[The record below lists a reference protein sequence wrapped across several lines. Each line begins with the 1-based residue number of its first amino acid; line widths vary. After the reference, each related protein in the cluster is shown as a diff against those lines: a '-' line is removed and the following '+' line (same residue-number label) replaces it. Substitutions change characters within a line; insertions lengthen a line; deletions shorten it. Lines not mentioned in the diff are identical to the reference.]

1 VRAAGLPANAVRE
14 NTMSSF
20 DAYAEEFTSL
30 LHQCSGSNTTS
41 TNDNTSTLLLEQC
54 QDLLQQMA
62 IDARCSNDDIEQK
75 KIYMERCK
83 AYKEQYQIVKQQ
95 IERQALLASSNSS
108 TTTTTTATSTMQ
120 LRDTLESHEVTM
132 ATQNMT
138 LQQSLKS
145 IHDTE
150 QLATSTLEQ
159 LHTQRDTLHNTQQKT
174 QTLQSMTQQA
184 NTIATNLLKPW
195 WRKGT

>member
-1 VRAAGLPANAVRE
+1 
-14 NTMSSF
+14 MSSF

-30 LHQCSGSNTTS
+30 LQQCSNARTNDTAITTS
-41 TNDNTSTLLLEQC
+41 LLDQC

-62 IDARCSNDDIEQK
+62 LEARSTDQIEQK
-75 KIYMERCK
+75 KVYMERCK
-83 AYKEQYQIVKQQ
+83 AYKEQYQSVKQQ
-95 IERQALLASSNSS
+95 IDRQALLAASN
-108 TTTTTTATSTMQ
+108 TPTTTAASTLQ
-120 LRDTLESHEVTM
+120 LRDTLQSNEVTM
-132 ATQNMT
+132 ANQNST

-145 IHDTE
+145 IHETE

-159 LHTQRDTLHNTQQKT
+159 LHTQRDTLHSSQQKT

-184 NTIATNLLKPW
+184 NAIATNLLKPW

>member
-1 VRAAGLPANAVRE
+1 
-14 NTMSSF
+14 MSSF
-20 DAYAEEFTSL
+20 DVYAEEFTSL
-30 LHQCSGSNTTS
+30 LQQCRSNASSSS
-41 TNDNTSTLLLEQC
+41 TNDSSADASTTTSLLEQC

-62 IDARCSNDDIEQK
+62 LEARSTDHTEQK
-75 KIYMERCK
+75 KRYMERCK
-83 AYKEQYQIVKQQ
+83 SYKEQYQAVKQQ
-95 IERQALLASSNSS
+95 IERQTLLAANS
-108 TTTTTTATSTMQ
+108 TTAPSTLQ
-120 LRDTLESHEVTM
+120 LSDTLQSNDVTI
-132 ATQNMT
+132 AHQNST

-159 LHTQRDTLHNTQQKT
+159 LHTQRDTLHGTQQKT

-195 WRKGT
+195 WRKGA

>member
-1 VRAAGLPANAVRE
+1 
-14 NTMSSF
+14 MSSF
-20 DAYAEEFTSL
+20 DVYAEEFTSL
-30 LHQCSGSNTTS
+30 LQQCSSNASSSS
-41 TNDNTSTLLLEQC
+41 TNDSSADASTTTSLLEQC

-62 IDARCSNDDIEQK
+62 LEARSTDHTEQK
-75 KIYMERCK
+75 KRYMERYKSCK
-83 AYKEQYQIVKQQ
+83 DQYQAVKQQ
-95 IERQALLASSNSS
+95 IERQTLLAANS
-108 TTTTTTATSTMQ
+108 TTAPSTLQ
-120 LRDTLESHEVTM
+120 LSDTLQSNDVTM
-132 ATQNMT
+132 AHQNST

-159 LHTQRDTLHNTQQKT
+159 LHTQRDTLHGAQQKT

-195 WRKGT
+195 WRKGA